1 MLLSS
6 QSMAPV
12 EALEATTVTI
22 GGDPCAARF
31 NRDRC
36 GKSIENEI
44 SARARSLALGFIHDV
59 FEAGAVVQ
67 VNAWPKAAAPECGN
81 CYLFLSM
88 RLGCPI

>member
-1 MLLSS
+1 
-6 QSMAPV
+6 MAPS
-12 EALEATTVTI
+12 EAFKPTIVAI

-36 GKSIENEI
+36 GRSIENEI

-59 FEAGAVVQ
+59 FQAGAVVQ
-67 VNAWPKAAAPECGN
+67 VNAWPESATPECGN
-81 CYLFLSM
+81 RYLFLSM